1 MRTLREHAVRLAES
15 MIKAAE
21 AAAREMS
28 QSATPLSVRC
38 PFCGSQ
44 PGWPCLTRGWRYDV
58 AHKAHKARVAKWQRD
73 NPPNERTP

>member
-1 MRTLREHAVRLAES
+1 
-15 MIKAAE
+15 
-21 AAAREMS
+21 
-28 QSATPLSVRC
+28 VRC